1 MKTAIRLARQT
12 ALAAALLLAS
22 IATGVAQVAV
32 PPLTARV
39 TDLTGTLA
47 PAQSAALE
55 AKLRAFEERKGSQLA
70 VLLVPTTEPE
80 DIAGFGIR
88 VAEAW
93 KLGRKGVDD
102 GAILIV
108 AKNDRRLRIEVGYG
122 LEGPLPDAI
131 AKRIIEETITP
142 HFKRGDFYGG
152 IDAGVEQMI
161 KVVDGEPLPEPD
173 RGWSQRS
180 SDGDWVFIALVLV
193 VIGGGILRAFF
204 GRTGGALA
212 TGAVAGTF
220 AYLFTRILAIAG
232 FVGIAGFILSLLFG
246 GFGGPRGWVNHG
258 RRGGFG
264 GWTSGGGLG
273 GGGFGGGGGGFGGGG
288 GGFGGGGASGSW

>member
-1 MKTAIRLARQT
+1 MKTAIRLPLQSAFI
-12 ALAAALLLAS
+12 AALLAAG
-22 IATGVAQVAV
+22 IATAVAQIAV

-39 TDLTGTLA
+39 TDLTGTLT
-47 PAQSAALE
+47 PEQTAALE

-70 VLLVPTTEPE
+70 VLIVPTTDPE

-131 AKRIIEETITP
+131 ARRIIADTITP
-142 HFKRGDFYGG
+142 HFKQGDFYNG
-152 IDAGVEQMI
+152 IDAGLDQMMR
-161 KVVDGEPLPEPD
+161 VVDGEPLPEPD
-173 RGWSQRS
+173 RRWSPP
-180 SDGDWVFIALVLV
+180 GGVDWIAVALVLI
-193 VIGGGILRAFF
+193 VIGGGVLRVLL
-204 GRTGGALA
+204 GRMGGALA
-212 TGAVAGTF
+212 TGGISGVLAYFITHVLPIAG
-220 AYLFTRILAIAG
+220 LVGLAG
-232 FVGIAGFILSLLFG
+232 FVLALLFG
-246 GFGGPRGWVNHG
+246 GFGGPRGWVSRG
-258 RRGGFG
+258 RHGGFS
-264 GWTSGGGLG
+264 GWTGGGLG
-273 GGGFGGGGGGFGGGG
+273 GGGFSGGGGGGFSGGG